1 MSQED
6 LVKLVKS
13 QVLLKKKLEAKI
25 SELTT
30 ANVSLCQDAEVII

>member
-6 LVKLVKS
+6 LLKLVKS
-13 QVLLKKKLEAKI
+13 QLLLKKKYEAKV